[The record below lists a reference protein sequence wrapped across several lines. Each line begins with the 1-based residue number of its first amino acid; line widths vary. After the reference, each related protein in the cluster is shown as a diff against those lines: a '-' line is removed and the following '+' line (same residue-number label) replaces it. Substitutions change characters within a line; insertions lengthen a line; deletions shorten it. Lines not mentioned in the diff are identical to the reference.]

1 MDNFNSHSATPDNF
15 VSSFSESM
23 IKKISTFATSTH
35 SLLWALNHKLNHST
49 TLEEEKIRINKYI
62 NDIFTRSEK
71 ILKKDP
77 ENIMIMTPL
86 TFEKTD
92 LEYFVSILN
101 LYITDEWAKVN
112 LEDDIEVEC
121 TQDWLFYYT
130 ALQRYYQQLINS

>member
-1 MDNFNSHSATPDNF
+1 MDNLDNF

-23 IKKISTFATSTH
+23 INKISTFATSTH

-49 TLEEEKIRINKYI
+49 TLKEEKIRINKYI

-71 ILKKDP
+71 ILKTDP
-77 ENIMIMTPL
+77 ENIMTPL

-101 LYITDEWAKVN
+101 LYITDEWAKVDQN
-112 LEDDIEVEC
+112 NDIEVEC
-121 TQDWLFYYT
+121 TQDCLFYYT